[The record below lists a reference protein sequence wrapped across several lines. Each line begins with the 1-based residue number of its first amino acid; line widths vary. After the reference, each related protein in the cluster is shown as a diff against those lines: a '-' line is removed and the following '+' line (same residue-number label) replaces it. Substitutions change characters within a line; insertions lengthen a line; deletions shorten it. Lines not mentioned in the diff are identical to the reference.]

1 MFQRALVLC
10 VSQLMANGTLIVPV
24 FTTADRANNI
34 ISGSGTIF
42 QSSKQFY
49 YSSTRKKE
57 QHWISQVSLSNSFH
71 VIIFQRPPAKRYWP
85 DSWEMKF
92 WRQSCCDSLLRSKN
106 CFARFW
112 AKFFVAPL
120 TNVTGL
126 SLYYQLYLTEIFHLR
141 FGTKLGHYIC
151 MVRH

>member
-1 MFQRALVLC
+1 M
-10 VSQLMANGTLIVPV
+10 
-24 FTTADRANNI
+24 
-34 ISGSGTIF
+34 
-42 QSSKQFY
+42 Y
-49 YSSTRKKE
+49 YSRFKYQKKGPTLD
-57 QHWISQVSLSNSFH
+57 ITCLSIQLKCNSFH

-92 WRQSCCDSLLRSKN
+92 WRHSCCDSLMRSKN

-112 AKFFVAPL
+112 ATFFVAPL

-151 MVRH
+151 MVSHQLTPMPGQRYHVKMPKYLFGNSRFFSKYFEICSKYQ